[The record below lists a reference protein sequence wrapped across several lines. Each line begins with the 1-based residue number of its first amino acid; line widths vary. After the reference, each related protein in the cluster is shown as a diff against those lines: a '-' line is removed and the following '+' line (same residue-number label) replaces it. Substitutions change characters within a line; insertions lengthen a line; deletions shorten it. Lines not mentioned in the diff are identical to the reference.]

1 MKLKR
6 FTSVLSERIDYIPLA
21 EFVFIAWHSLYEI
34 SKWFSYASK

>member
-21 EFVFIAWHSLYEI
+21 EFVFIA
-34 SKWFSYASK
+34 